1 MFESRSKLA
10 HKLHTTR
17 KDSALQNK
25 TANVTENSEKSPAIS
40 QKTRSES
47 ENARD
52 LVHKINL
59 RELKVSLVK
68 LSDRQ
73 VEKLTQKQSSDK
85 FIDSEKHS
93 LASPDVSD
101 VETDQ
106 DITQLATSSD
116 GKHQNLLLIYL
127 Q

>member
-17 KDSALQNK
+17 KDSAFQNK
-25 TANVTENSEKSPAIS
+25 TASVTENSERSPAIS
-40 QKTRSES
+40 QQTRSES

-52 LVHKINL
+52 LVHEFNL
-59 RELKVSLVK
+59 REVKVSLVK

-101 VETDQ
+101 VETEQ

-116 GKHQNLLLIYL
+116 GKHQVLLLFFL